1 MFDTKEEA
9 LEYIAREGLLK
20 VGEAKEEQEFGEI
33 VVYDRNMSLGKV
45 VYKIK
50 EKESGKASCDYSSSS
65 ENGETC

>member
-1 MFDTKEEA
+1 
-9 LEYIAREGLLK
+9 
-20 VGEAKEEQEFGEI
+20 VGAAKEEQEFGEI